1 MILFDGVIYNLQ
13 RGGGISVLFNE
24 LLSRLSV
31 GTYEMIVPESKRP
44 LERYRD
50 FEVKQPYD
58 VFHST
63 YYRLPSNREGEIV
76 TTVHDFTY
84 ERYSS
89 GLKRRVHSW
98 QKKRA
103 VLGADKIICVS
114 ECTKRD
120 LIEFYGVEYEPR
132 VVVVP
137 NGVSDDYAPLAI
149 EVIEQVLFVGA
160 RGGYKNFEA
169 TVDAISQL
177 SGLGLVCV
185 GGGGFSPAELIF
197 LEQKIPGRYK
207 HAGFLSN
214 AELNIEYNRSICLVY
229 PSLYEGFGIPVLEAM
244 RAGCPVIAVNS
255 SSIPEVAGTS
265 AFLVEKGEATE
276 LRDAIRYFYSVD
288 NRQKYIVMGR
298 AQAEKFS
305 WDSTFQQTVSVYN
318 NLLDEKQ

>member
-13 RGGGISVLFNE
+13 SSGGISVLFNE
-24 LLSRLSV
+24 LLSRLPVNSYDLV
-31 GTYEMIVPESKRP
+31 VPRLKRP

-50 FEVKQPYD
+50 FDVRQSYD
-58 VFHST
+58 IFHST
-63 YYRLPSNREGEIV
+63 YYRLPSKRDGQIV

-89 GLKRRVHSW
+89 GLKRKVHSW

-103 VLGADKIICVS
+103 VQGADKIICVS
-114 ECTKRD
+114 ECTRRD
-120 LIEFYGVEYEPR
+120 LIEFYGAEYEPR

-137 NGVSDDYAPLAI
+137 NGVSEGYFPLAV
-149 EVIEQVLFVGA
+149 EVVEQVLFVGA

-169 TVDAISQL
+169 TVNALSQL
-177 SGLGLVCV
+177 SGIGLVCV
-185 GGGGFSPAELIF
+185 GGGGFSPGELIF
-197 LEQKIPGRYK
+197 LERKIPGRYK

-214 AELNIEYNRSICLVY
+214 NELNIEYNRSICLVY

-265 AFLVEKGEATE
+265 AFLVEKGEVTE

-305 WDSTFQQTVSVYN
+305 WDSTFRQTLSVYN